1 MENKASFWDHL
12 EELRKRIIISIIFIA
27 IGATAGFYFSEDL
40 LYIIEFPLRSEL
52 HLSVHAPYISMI
64 NIAHPLKL
72 VFIKPIEAIWTY
84 LKLGLIAGLIITLPF
99 VLYEFWLFIKPG
111 LYPNERKY
119 VRLFVVSGGVFFI
132 IGGAFSFFIVLPFAV
147 HFLLSV
153 GGGNLVPMI
162 SVGEYVDFCLQLM
175 LSFGLI
181 FELPFAILILV
192 AIGIVTPNGL
202 AKMRRYAIVGAFVL
216 GAILSP
222 SPDVFNQTLI
232 AVPLILLYELG
243 ILLARIFVSKKN
255 KNDKGTEQ

>member
-1 MENKASFWDHL
+1 MENKASFWVHL

-27 IGATAGFYFSEDL
+27 IGATVGFYFAEDL
-40 LYIIEFPLRSEL
+40 LDLIEFPLRSRF
-52 HLSVHAPYISMI
+52 HLSIHHPYISMI
-64 NIAHPLKL
+64 TVKHPIKL

-84 LKLGLIAGLIITLPF
+84 LKLGLIAGLVITLPL
-99 VLYEFWLFIKPG
+99 VLYEIWLFIKPG

-119 VRLFVVSGGVFFI
+119 VRMFVISGGAFFL
-132 IGGAFSFFIVLPFAV
+132 IGGAFSFVIVLPFAI
-147 HFLLSV
+147 HFLLTV
-153 GGGNLVPMI
+153 GAGNLLPMI

-192 AIGIVTPNGL
+192 AIGVVTPKGL
-202 AKMRRYAIVGAFVL
+202 AEKRRYAIVGAFIL

-232 AVPLILLYELG
+232 AVPLILLYEIG
-243 ILLARIFVSKKN
+243 IILSRIFVNRKQKEIN
-255 KNDKGTEQ
+255 KA